1 MIYKMGLWKF
11 LLVIWAATAGTAFV
25 VLSSSALPQLVN
37 SIGKVLPPD
46 AAPLVDQVY
55 HFMRDEPASLDV
67 SVNLYVGEWNEF
79 LFETLVTRDENG
91 EVIPAA
97 AERWE
102 ISADGKTWTFYL
114 RKTGK
119 WSDGRPVT
127 AHDFLYTYRRS
138 LSYETANPYAA
149 FYYDIKG
156 TKFYNQNKDADPNN
170 LGVRVVDAYTLE
182 IETEHPAPY
191 LGLILTSPTSMPVP
205 RWQIEKYGSRWTE
218 VGNCISNSSYQ
229 LTEWQTGSHMDFTLN
244 PYYDGPLKGYV
255 EKLHRTFRHPS
266 AASLLPYE
274 NNEVGFANVQA
285 NELARIQRDPVLSSE
300 MVSTP
305 ADGTWYI
312 FFNTHEPPFK
322 NMKVRQ
328 AIAHAIDRDT
338 ISNVILRGAATPAYS
353 MLPGTFDA
361 ADNYSYVQ
369 RFDPQ
374 LARNLLSEAG
384 YSDGRGFPVM
394 EMWLRQANPE
404 TRLVAEVI
412 QSMLLEHLGIRIK
425 FRSADYPV
433 FTSNMFNWNI
443 NLGLVPFFA
452 DYRDPKNL
460 LDMIWRPGE
469 RGRSRHDYSNKAF
482 GRLLQ
487 KADQETDPDKRNT
500 IYRQAERILVS
511 EAGGVF
517 IYHPVINGLYKPWI
531 KGLKTNKFGGK
542 TFSFT
547 DVYIGQEYL
556 ELK

>member
-37 SIGKVLPPD
+37 SIGKVLPLD

-266 AASLLPYE
+266 AANLLPYE

-312 FFNTHEPPFK
+312 FFNTHEPPFN

-328 AIAHAIDRDT
+328 AIAHVIDRDT

-353 MLPGTFDA
+353 MLPSTFDA

-369 RFDPQ
+369 RFDPL
-374 LARNLLSEAG
+374 LARSLLSEAG

-404 TRLVAEVI
+404 NRLVAEVI
-412 QSMLLEHLGIRIK
+412 QSMLLEHLGIRIT
-425 FRSADYPV
+425 FRSADYPM

-452 DYRDPKNL
+452 DYRDPKNM

-469 RGRSRHDYSNKAF
+469 RGRSRHDYGNKAF

-487 KADQETDPDKRNT
+487 KADEETDPGKRT
-500 IYRQAERILVS
+500 EIYRQAERILVS

-517 IYHPVINGLYKPWI
+517 IYHPVTNGLYKPWI

>member
-1 MIYKMGLWKF
+1 MIPSPRLRKV
-11 LLVIWAATAGTAFV
+11 LLVVWATAAFSTVV
-25 VLSSSALPQLVN
+25 VLSSSAVPPLVN
-37 SIGKVLPPD
+37 AIGKVLPLD
-46 AAPLVDQVY
+46 AAPLAYQTY

-79 LFETLVTRDENG
+79 LFETLLGRDENG
-91 EVIPAA
+91 DLIPAA

-102 ISADGKTWTFYL
+102 TSADGKTWTFYM

-127 AHDFLYTYRRS
+127 AYDFLYTYRRS

-156 TKFYNQNKDADPNN
+156 TKYYNQNEDADPNT
-170 LGVRVVDAYTLE
+170 LGVRVKDEYTLE
-182 IETEHPAPY
+182 IETDHPAPY
-191 LGLILTSPTSMPVP
+191 LGLILSYPTSMPVP
-205 RWQIEKYGSRWTE
+205 RWQVEKYGTRWTE
-218 VGNCISNSSYQ
+218 AENCVTNSSYQ
-229 LTEWQTGSHMDFTLN
+229 LTEWQTGSHMTFTLN

-255 EKLHRTFRHPS
+255 ENLHRTFRHPS
-266 AASLLPYE
+266 AANLLPYE

-285 NELARIQRDPVLSSE
+285 NELRRVQQDPILSSE

-305 ADGTWYI
+305 ADGTWYV
-312 FFNTHEPPFK
+312 FFNTHEPPFN

-353 MLPGTFDA
+353 MLPRTFDA
-361 ADNYSYVQ
+361 HENYSYVQ

-374 LARNLLSEAG
+374 LARRLLSEAG
-384 YSDGRGFPVM
+384 YPDGRSFPMM

-412 QSMLLEHLGIRIK
+412 QSMLQEHLGIRIT
-425 FRSADYPV
+425 FRSADYPA

-443 NLGLVPFFA
+443 KLGLVPFFA
-452 DYRDPKNL
+452 DYRDPKNM

-469 RGRSRHDYSNKAF
+469 RGRSRHDYTNKAF

-487 KADQETDPDKRNT
+487 EADREADSVKRTN
-500 IYRQAERILVS
+500 IYRQAERILVE

-517 IYHPVINGLYKPWI
+517 IYHPVTNALYKPWI
-531 KGLKTNKFGGK
+531 KGLKRNKFGGK

-547 DVYIGQEYL
+547 DVYIGKEYL
-556 ELK
+556 ELR